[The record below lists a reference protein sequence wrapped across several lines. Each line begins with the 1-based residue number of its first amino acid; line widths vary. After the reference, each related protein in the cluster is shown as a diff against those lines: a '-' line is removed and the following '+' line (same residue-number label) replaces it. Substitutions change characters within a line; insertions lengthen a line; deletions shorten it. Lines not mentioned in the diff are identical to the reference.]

1 MNETI
6 FISGLY
12 SGPSP
17 SAGLGVARSLRAAF
31 PGARLIGVDYWAG
44 SSGLHHEVFNA
55 TWLKP
60 SWDLIEEGL
69 YADELRVELERG
81 AFWIP
86 TLDLEVIWLARMI
99 GAHRRLLSAS
109 EAALAPTRKPRP
121 TLSRMLDLP
130 LPPSLDLT
138 APEEEVYSFCRA
150 HSWRV
155 WIKGPFHDAV
165 AVNSWR
171 NLEEAR
177 AKMGKRWQTDRL
189 SVQAHVRGYEESI
202 CFAAHAGQLID
213 AVHVQKRITT
223 PEGKTWAGRVADV
236 PPELLAPLERAVRE
250 IGWTG
255 GAEVEILRDLDGRRW
270 FLECNPRFP
279 AWVHGA
285 SLSGRNLPGALVRRA
300 LGLPD
305 GKRVLN
311 GHAEFTRVVL
321 EVPVRPELPLPL
333 PFEPEHAHAANGN
346 KYGGALEAM
355 VPRLAPDGGRGVG
368 RDNGDGGVAAYSEPP
383 RLSPETEADLRAA
396 SAIGETPHRLFL
408 PRTAQAT
415 FALVGRGRDR
425 GRHGE
430 NEAPALR
437 FAYSLKTSPDLEY
450 LKLARA
456 AGMLGECISQLEVRR
471 ALEAGWTPDTIVL
484 NGPGKWWP
492 ETEPPIDGLRA
503 VFCDSIEE
511 LERLG
516 ASGRKDR
523 LWGVRLRVPGFRSR
537 FGVSVDEPETFDRL
551 CRAVAALP
559 AKRGFGIHV
568 HMASTLIGLGHWQDV
583 VESAV
588 VWAKMLESTTGRP
601 IEALDLGGGYHPN
614 DLEKIPFG
622 DVVAFARE
630 SLPALAEVYVEPGR
644 ALTQSTMA
652 VVTRVLDVRRHNGKL
667 DEVVVD
673 ACIAELPLAAAY
685 PHRIF
690 LVDPSGRGRAT
701 PIGRGD
707 VRVLGR
713 ICMEDDVL
721 SSGLNLPESLS
732 VGDRLVVCDAGAYE
746 RSMSYAFGRAGYA

>member
-1 MNETI
+1 MTETI

-31 PGARLIGVDYWAG
+31 PSARLIGVDYWAG

-69 YADELRVELERG
+69 YADEVRGELERG

-86 TLDLEVIWLARMI
+86 TLDLEVAWLARMI
-99 GAHRRLLSAS
+99 GAHPRLLAPT

-121 TLSRMLDLP
+121 TLAAAMNLP
-130 LPPSLDLT
+130 LPPSMDLT
-138 APEEEVYSFCRA
+138 APEEDVYAFCRT

-165 AVNSWR
+165 AVTSWR
-171 NLEEAR
+171 NMEEAR

-189 SVQAHVRGYEESI
+189 SAQAHVRGYEESI

-213 AVHVQKRITT
+213 AVFVQKRITT

-236 PPELLAPLERAVRE
+236 PPELLGPLERAVRE
-250 IGWTG
+250 IGWNG
-255 GAEVEILRDLDGRRW
+255 GAEVEMLRDLDGRRW

-300 LGLPD
+300 LRLPD
-305 GKRVLN
+305 GRRTLIE
-311 GHAEFTRVVL
+311 HAEFTRVVL
-321 EVPVRPELPLPL
+321 EVPVRAELPLPL
-333 PFEPEHAHAANGN
+333 PFEPEHGHVGNVN

-355 VPRLAPDGGRGVG
+355 VPRLAPSSGPG

-383 RLSPETEADLRAA
+383 RISPETEADLRAA
-396 SAIGETPHRLFL
+396 SAVGETPHRLFL

-415 FALVGRGRDR
+415 FARVERRPDGDHRDS
-425 GRHGE
+425 GDG
-430 NEAPALR
+430 PALR
-437 FAYSLKTSPDLEY
+437 FAYSLKTSPDAEY

-471 ALEAGWTPDTIVL
+471 ALEAGWTPETIVL

-492 ETEPPIDGLRA
+492 ETEAPVDGLRA

-511 LERLG
+511 LERLS

-523 LWGVRLRVPGFRSR
+523 LWGVRLRVPGFKSR
-537 FGVSVDEPETFDRL
+537 FGISVDEPETFDRL
-551 CRAVAALP
+551 CRVVAALP
-559 AKRGFGIHV
+559 AKRGFGVHV

-601 IEALDLGGGYHPN
+601 IEALDLGGGYHPD
-614 DLEKIPFG
+614 DLAKIPFS

-630 SLPALAEVYVEPGR
+630 SLPALTEVYVEPGR

-652 VVTRVLDVRRHNGKL
+652 VVTRVLDVRRSNGKL

-690 LVDPSGRGRAT
+690 LVDHGRAT

>member
-1 MNETI
+1 MTETI

-31 PGARLIGVDYWAG
+31 PSAKLTGVDYWAG
-44 SSGLHHEVFNA
+44 SSGLHHEVFNS

-69 YADELRVELERG
+69 YADEIRAELERG
-81 AFWIP
+81 AIWIP
-86 TLDLEVIWLARMI
+86 TLDLEVTWLARMV
-99 GAHRRLLSAS
+99 GAHARLLAPG

-121 TLSRMLDLP
+121 ALAALLDLP
-130 LPPSLDLT
+130 LPASLDLT
-138 APEEEVYSFCRA
+138 APEEEVYAFCRA

-155 WIKGPFHDAV
+155 WIKGPYHDAV
-165 AVNSWR
+165 AVTSWR

-189 SVQAHVRGYEESI
+189 SAQAHVRGYEESV
-202 CFAAHAGQLID
+202 CFAAFGGQLID

-223 PEGKTWAGRVADV
+223 PEGKTWAGRVSDV
-236 PPELLAPLERAVRE
+236 PAELLAPIERAVRE

-255 GAEVEILRDLDGRRW
+255 GAEIEMLRDLDGRRW

-305 GKRVLN
+305 GRRTLTD
-311 GHAEFTRVVL
+311 HAEFTRVVL
-321 EVPVRPELPLPL
+321 EVPVRAELPLPL
-333 PFEPEHAHAANGN
+333 PFEPEHGHVGAAAN

-355 VPRLAPDGGRGVG
+355 VPRLAPSGGNGVG

-383 RLSPETEADLRAA
+383 RISPETEADLRAA
-396 SAIGETPHRLFL
+396 TSVGETPHRLFL

-415 FALVGRGRDR
+415 FARVERGPGADT
-425 GRHGE
+425 
-430 NEAPALR
+430 APALR

-450 LKLARA
+450 LRLARA
-456 AGMLGECISQLEVRR
+456 AGMLAECISQLEVRR
-471 ALEAGWTPDTIVL
+471 ALEAGWTAENILL

-492 ETEPPIDGLRA
+492 ETEPPVDGLRA

-511 LERLG
+511 LERL
-516 ASGRKDR
+516 ATSGRHDR

-537 FGVSVDEPETFDRL
+537 FGISVDEPGTFDRL
-551 CRAVAALP
+551 CRVVADLP
-559 AKRGFGIHV
+559 AKRAFGVHV
-568 HMASTLIGLGHWQDV
+568 HMSSTLIGLGHWQDV

-588 VWAKMLESTTGRP
+588 VWAKMLESSTGRR
-601 IEALDLGGGYHPN
+601 IEALDLGGGYHPD
-614 DLEKIPFG
+614 DLEKIPFA
-622 DVVAFARE
+622 DVVGFARE
-630 SLPALAEVYVEPGR
+630 SLPSLTEVYVEPGR

-652 VVTRVLDVRRHNGKL
+652 VVTRVLDVRRSNGKL

-673 ACIAELPLAAAY
+673 ACIAELPLASAY

-690 LVDPSGRGRAT
+690 LVDRGGAT

-721 SSGLNLPESLS
+721 SSGLNLPESLA

-746 RSMSYAFGRAGYA
+746 RSMSYAFGRAGYP